1 VARIVSIHE
10 YELKPGIDAG
20 TFERAIRAAEARG
33 LLDLP
38 GLVSHHFVK
47 GIKGVR
53 MGKYAAIWIYESRDA
68 WQRIWGSPERPSA
81 FHEYPKNWQIWEKE
95 ILTPFLTRLPD
106 KVGFTA
112 YEELEGG

>member
-1 VARIVSIHE
+1 MARIVSIHE

-68 WQRIWGSPERPSA
+68 WQRIWGSQERPSG
-81 FHEYPKNWQIWEKE
+81 FHEYPKNWQISEKE
-95 ILTPFLTRLPD
+95 ILTSFLTRLPD

>member
-1 VARIVSIHE
+1 MARVVSIHE

-20 TFERAIRAAEARG
+20 AFARAIRAAEARG

-53 MGKYAAIWIYESRDA
+53 MAKYAAIWIYESRDV
-68 WQRIWGSPERPSA
+68 WQRIWGTPERPRP
-81 FHEYPKNWQIWEKE
+81 FHEYPTNWQIWEGE
-95 ILTPFLTRLPD
+95 VLAPFLTRIPD
-106 KVGFTA
+106 KISFTT